1 MCLCLMYQFVLYVF
15 VCVCCVYP
23 LRAAHELW
31 SGSIYEYQCIDVSD
45 EVEKVA
51 RLLRQGE
58 GGVRDEC
65 EG

>member
-1 MCLCLMYQFVLYVF
+1 MRVVCLTEDR
-15 VCVCCVYP
+15 CVCCRVSPYS
-23 LRAAHELW
+23 RAAHELW

-45 EVEKVA
+45 EAEKVA

-58 GGVRDEC
+58 RESVRRC